1 VTAQLAGEDDGE
13 AEGAGGAAGLH
24 RGLLSCVTFLTCRYY
39 TLISLNVNDNA
50 VICYALILSLL
61 TATCVGATI
70 ASELPRGGLN
80 EHSGI
85 RNRRGGGGHFQ
96 HDAAKHPHLDC
107 GWELRTAPRI
117 GRKHRIYVESIA
129 ELAGISEERVNAI
142 LDTLERRG
150 TGGTINEPAALVGAA
165 GL

>member
-1 VTAQLAGEDDGE
+1 MSTRVFATAEE
-13 AEGAGGAAGLH
+13 A
-24 RGLLSCVTFLTCRYY
+24 
-39 TLISLNVNDNA
+39 A
-50 VICYALILSLL
+50 VIFNTTPQSIR
-61 TATCVGATI
+61 TWI
-70 ASELPRGGLN
+70 ADG
-80 EHSGI
+80 
-85 RNRRGGGGHFQ
+85 
-96 HDAAKHPHLDC
+96 K
-107 GWELRTAPRI
+107 LRTAPRI